1 MIDFASVSSTTPTW
15 GNDPRW
21 WTPGIAATEAEH
33 TKLAVVFRPASQ
45 CRRTTVRH
53 GGTRLATQRKW
64 RQVPSRTRIAASI
77 QLVAMKA
84 AALMLALL
92 AALACTTV
100 GQVPSRAGR
109 FRVGDAAA
117 RRASA
122 MKNAVD
128 ARLKTRQAAIS
139 LNTRRAAE
147 PLRLRRPVMAP
158 ARPRLARQ
166 AQSADLGS
174 TGSRDAGGA
183 GRLRLE
189 EDGRATAVLP
199 QAGRLHKASALHVI
213 SSADGSGWQLL
224 CAWATETKG
233 QSGSAIALSRLTSG
247 DDKWQQPSFVV
258 RTEKR
263 GIEQPQWLSDGR
275 TGELRLMYINRGSSI
290 QTDSVVQSTESA
302 DLGETWGT
310 VQTTIHDSGVKISS
324 PPLQDGADAWLLPVH
339 RMPQGDSPGRNELLR
354 STDGGR
360 SWQTD
365 APMTPK
371 GGPMLLQ
378 PSIVRVLNSNS
389 GREHH
394 VAFYGERCCVPDVAW
409 SGAVF
414 RSAQCEDAAKSW
426 SSPEAL
432 TALPRR
438 ARDIQVIT
446 LRSGRVAILVGHHR
460 EADAAEGDAAPQD
473 VNTYLTLALSGD
485 DGATW
490 ESVRDLG
497 LPYLSGASPS
507 MVQTP
512 DGYIHISYTHVP
524 FGHAEGQEHTIRHLR
539 VTEHWIQRL
548 PFLFLATKPARFYYL
563 RDLHDV
569 LRTQDS

>member
-1 MIDFASVSSTTPTW
+1 M
-15 GNDPRW
+15 
-21 WTPGIAATEAEH
+21 PGH
-33 TKLAVVFRPASQ
+33 SPA
-45 CRRTTVRH
+45 
-53 GGTRLATQRKW
+53 
-64 RQVPSRTRIAASI
+64 P
-77 QLVAMKA
+77 
-84 AALMLALL
+84 LALDL
-92 AALACTTV
+92 TADHALAI
-100 GQVPSRAGR
+100 R

-174 TGSRDAGGA
+174 TGTPRMAARRPRSAGVNPLARLERLAGSGLVRPRRATGPRAATITGQGSRDAGGA

-371 GGPMLLQ
+371 GGPMLHQ
-378 PSIVRVLNSNS
+378 PSIVRVLNASS

-548 PFLFLATKPARFYYL
+548 PVPKTANTAPYGIAASAEAVPSQEAASPELAA
-563 RDLHDV
+563 
-569 LRTQDS
+569 QDSPAHSQEGGAGPTEHRLPTAPLPP